1 MVLFMYPGYTQNPS
15 NYNYMRQSVP
25 GIYSML
31 IGDLRYAYDHL
42 PDVSEQN
49 LSADFG
55 RPLREPLLIFGKV
68 IFTACAG

>member
-1 MVLFMYPGYTQNPS
+1 
-15 NYNYMRQSVP
+15 MRQSVP
-25 GIYSML
+25 SIYSML

-55 RPLREPLLIFGKV
+55 RATKEPLLIFWQSYIYSVRRLKNLEQQSMG
-68 IFTACAG
+68 